1 MMSKFVFI
9 GLANAVNRIVGKTS
23 AFAVVKTMLEA
34 ANHDFGDKLPLVVWQ
49 SIGHRPPRPESSR
62 IPTDERAKTMLTP
75 VIETFYSQ
83 SPRNMHV

>member
-23 AFAVVKTMLEA
+23 AFAGVKTMLEA
-34 ANHDFGDKLPLVVWQ
+34 ANHDFGDKLPLVRMAIDQ
-49 SIGHRPPRPESSR
+49 PSTSTARSSR